1 MHARLALD
9 ALDTRV
15 LASRAAPCGLQ
26 RAARGPRASA
36 SKRTAG
42 MTRAAASFPFGTRG
56 PPLRRERNA
65 CRHPHIHARHTV
77 TLVRSDTMTALERS
91 SLARRSTRSGAAM
104 RPSTCAVLAS
114 WQQRRLQV
122 ASCEAPFAVACRSA
136 AGGATL
142 ACGIGAAGFIRVSL
156 AIRNALSSWT
166 SATTRAMEAP
176 ARCCWHRVRHE
187 ARWSADLTDVPDP
200 RA

>member
-1 MHARLALD
+1 MSLASCAAPRRLQQRALGERQATGGRLARLA
-9 ALDTRV
+9 
-15 LASRAAPCGLQ
+15 P
-26 RAARGPRASA
+26 P
-36 SKRTAG
+36 
-42 MTRAAASFPFGTRG
+42 SFPFGTGG
-56 PPLRRERNA
+56 PSLRRERNA
-65 CRHPHIHARHTV
+65 CRHPHIPARHSV
-77 TLVRSDTMTALERS
+77 TLVRSDTTTALEARVAS
-91 SLARRSTRSGAAM
+91 RGPRRSTRSGAAM
-104 RPSTCAVLAS
+104 RPSTCADLAS

-142 ACGIGAAGFIRVSL
+142 ACGICAAGFIRVSL

-176 ARCCWHRVRHE
+176 ARCCWHRVRNE